1 MRVHFKQQAKRDL
14 KEDETLLVLF
24 LNCAASFNFISID
37 RKKHVFKQ
45 LVEKVANAKIN
56 DEMKIYAERKFGR
69 RSAERCEI
77 AHRIDL
83 KANSKETI
91 VRPQNRTKAENG
103 KPAPRPP
110 PKPAPLKPAPPQAQP
125 SYQKLDHDREFSE
138 DI

>member
-56 DEMKIYAERKFGR
+56 DEMKIYAERK
-69 RSAERCEI
+69 
-77 AHRIDL
+77 
-83 KANSKETI
+83 NS
-91 VRPQNRTKAENG
+91 PATK
-103 KPAPRPP
+103 
-110 PKPAPLKPAPPQAQP
+110 
-125 SYQKLDHDREFSE
+125 SYQSREWQTCSPTTAKTGASKTGAASSTT
-138 DI
+138 ILSKA